1 MTDHDDLFT
10 EAALPVLREWH
21 GRSITWHDPLCD
33 DQTVIARIG
42 NVRVEPQD
50 ADEGIKRR
58 GFATI
63 TVQLSELS
71 NTPAE
76 NHEVTFDGQR
86 WRVIGIMNRTPVEM
100 TVEVERI
107 AAAEVAPDYRNR

>member
-1 MTDHDDLFT
+1 MTDHDDLYAD
-10 EAALPVLREWH
+10 AALPVLRSWH
-21 GRSITWHDPLCD
+21 GRSITWHDPLCE
-33 DQTVIARIG
+33 DQTVTARIG

-71 NTPAE
+71 NQPSE
-76 NHEVTFDGQR
+76 DHEVTLDGQR
-86 WRVIGIMNRTPVEM
+86 WRVIGIMNKTPVEM

-107 AAAEVAPDYRNR
+107 AAREVAPDYRNR